1 MTMSFKDWYDSKS
14 EDTKDYINAQCKGW
28 IDLSSPDLYKP
39 QIDLNTVSSV
49 IYFTMEGGG
58 EQYAYAMSLIM
69 KLGGTLDDISEY
81 IDNEWRSIRH
91 GALRIFPV
99 EDRKKIVR
107 DFFYKKKNS
116 GKYYDQTFGDW
127 LFMQEDYANLD
138 VSTLNAKIPLN
149 FISEEILGKDNIV
162 LYAKND
168 PDGID
173 YTIFPKDGSRSEL
186 FDSLFFGED
195 GWTEEQ
201 KDRVIQNICRCRPNG
216 YYGRITERT
225 LTEIA
230 HVFLKNICTVDKKN
244 LEYFYE
250 LIESQPQ
257 LANQLYNEKKPADE
271 LTGNETVEMTYRYP
285 KWLRKLFLIMGCCAR
300 KNVSMANADKLK
312 KEGAALLK
320 LYNYNFHQYFIS
332 WLAQNPEY

>member
-14 EDTKDYINAQCKGW
+14 EDTKDYIKKQCKDW
-28 IDLSSPDLYKP
+28 IDLDASDLYKS
-39 QIDLNTVSSV
+39 QIKLDTVSSV
-49 IYFTMEGGG
+49 IYLNMENRG

-69 KLGGTLDDISEY
+69 KLGGNLDDIFKY
-81 IDNEWRSIRH
+81 TDNEWNSIH
-91 GALRIFPV
+91 NDSLRIFPV

-107 DFFYKKKNS
+107 NFYSKRTQS
-116 GKYYDQTFGDW
+116 GRYYDQTFGDW

-138 VSTLNAKIPLN
+138 ISTLTDKIPLN
-149 FISEEILGKDNIV
+149 TISEEILGKDNLV

-186 FDSLFFGED
+186 FDSLFFGEN

-201 KDRVIQNICRCRPNG
+201 KDRVIRNICKCRPNG

-230 HVFLKNICTVDKKN
+230 HTFLKNICTVDKAN
-244 LEYFYE
+244 LRYFYE
-250 LIESQPQ
+250 LVDSQPQ
-257 LANQLYNEKKPADE
+257 IANQLYNEKKPADE

-300 KNVSMANADKLK
+300 KRVSMANADKLK
-312 KEGAALLK
+312 KEGIALLK
-320 LYNYNFHQYFIS
+320 LYGYDFNQYFTAWI
-332 WLAQNPEY
+332 AQNPEY